1 MVRMCCLFSLLKQTT
16 KADNTQNY
24 SLPPRHPIP
33 GNSTPPPPPSL
44 SLSLSL
50 SQSLSQKKHARTLKS
65 PHTRTRTH
73 THVRGP
79 ERAYTRVSYGHII
92 CVILAFEIL
101 LIILRMEIAI
111 EKYERR
117 NPILLEMHP
126 SLATKIKKH
135 KLQVCLTYTE
145 VQA

>member
-1 MVRMCCLFSLLKQTT
+1 MVRMCCLFSLLKKTT

-24 SLPPRHPIP
+24 SLPPRHPIQ
-33 GNSTPPPPPSL
+33 GKSTSPPPSL

-79 ERAYTRVSYGHII
+79 ERAHTHVSYGHII
-92 CVILAFEIL
+92 CVILAFGIL
-101 LIILRMEIAI
+101 LITLRMEIAI
-111 EKYERR
+111 EKYETR